1 MGSAGSVRLQCAAGV
16 RTRFQGPGGGPEVAE
31 VRRTTMKLAATLGLT
46 LSMFAAC
53 TASEG
58 TSSSSLTQEPGNC
71 GSVETH
77 VIGIREGFHGAAS
90 VHIKRP
96 GKMALVVSA
105 REDTVWT
112 ITTDPGVELEAVY
125 AVGMYHQTVKA
136 PEHVRVV
143 SESKEDGDPYA
154 CGYTYP
160 QQGTDC
166 NTDGLLKL
174 VEKRVHPVTSFHGCY
189 QGSVW
194 SIEDNLAV
202 IGNCNGDAGPVQT
215 DMVQG
220 CDGEDSCG
228 GPIIL

>member
-1 MGSAGSVRLQCAAGV
+1 
-16 RTRFQGPGGGPEVAE
+16 
-31 VRRTTMKLAATLGLT
+31 MKLPVTLGLT
-46 LSMFAAC
+46 LSVFAAC
-53 TASEG
+53 AANEG

-77 VIGIREGFHGAAS
+77 VIGIHHGYNGVAS

-96 GKMALVVSA
+96 GAMALVVSA
-105 REDTVWT
+105 REATEWR
-112 ITTDPGVELEAVY
+112 ITADPGVQLEAVY
-125 AVGMYHQTVKA
+125 AVGLGHQTVRA
-136 PEHVRVV
+136 PEGVKVV
-143 SESKEDGDPYA
+143 AESKVDGDPYA

-166 NTDGLLKL
+166 NTDGLLQL
-174 VEKRVHPVTSFHGCY
+174 VDKRVHPVTSFHGCY
-189 QGSVW
+189 QGSIW

-202 IGNCNGDAGPVQT
+202 LGNCNGDAGPSQT